1 MVYAASD
8 EHRQGLDHSSTST
21 HEKPSSQEKTAHVS
35 GAGEQR
41 DAEVRRNLEAGEDSA
56 GEKEGGGGELR
67 ELGEDESSL
76 IFPPPLLPFGA
87 MEMYA
92 LQRLCPQEG
101 TAAAP
106 SNPDEFGFGLET
118 PCNSK
123 SQVST
128 SQKHSESELDASLR
142 EGGVRARFGPQ
153 NIVPLGLRESLFGR
167 AKDSTGVS
175 SLR

>member
-1 MVYAASD
+1 MKQAPKTAAKMVYAASD

-92 LQRLCPQEG
+92 LQVSSAICTRDPVFGTDLRSASVHRKAQPQLRP
-101 TAAAP
+101 TLM
-106 SNPDEFGFGLET
+106 SLDLD
-118 PCNSK
+118 SK
-123 SQVST
+123 PRAT
-128 SQKHSESELDASLR
+128 R
-142 EGGVRARFGPQ
+142 RARSPHPK
-153 NIVPLGLRESLFGR
+153 NTRNLSWTR
-167 AKDSTGVS
+167 A
-175 SLR
+175 